1 MRLQIGIIADDL
13 TGANDS
19 GVQLTKKGIPTS
31 VLFDIPQASNRLNH
45 GLVIDTNSRALAKK
59 DAISITTQAGEYLKN
74 AGFTTI
80 YKKMDSTLRGYI
92 GTELQTLEEVFA

>member
-59 DAISITTQAGEYLKN
+59 MQYPSQ
-74 AGFTTI
+74 
-80 YKKMDSTLRGYI
+80 LRLGNI
-92 GTELQTLEEVFA
+92 